1 MKRLISTLFLLAGT
15 AGTLAAQQP
24 QAAAPPQPQQ
34 QERADPSWGIGV
46 SLNPAA
52 LINLQSGSLVPIGLG
67 DLYLPINAS
76 PTLRVEPEFGLLT
89 TSSSTSGSGGSTSS
103 SATSLRV
110 AVGIF
115 SLLERHGSARLYVG
129 PRIGI
134 MRTSS
139 SSSFPGSPTATS
151 SETDLMLAMAL
162 GGEYFFS
169 PHFSLGG
176 EAQLQ
181 YVKYGTPSV
190 SPSQGTQPDVSRH
203 LISTNEL
210 VFVRLYP

>member
-1 MKRLISTLFLLAGT
+1 MTRLISTLALLAGT
-15 AGTLAAQQP
+15 AGTLAARQP
-24 QAAAPPQPQQ
+24 PAAAPPQPQQ
-34 QERADPSWGIGV
+34 QERPDPSWGIGV
-46 SLNPAA
+46 SLSPAA
-52 LINLQSGSLVPIGLG
+52 VLNLQSGSLVPIGLG

-76 PTLRVEPEFGLLT
+76 PTLRLEPEFGVLS
-89 TSSSTSGSGGSTSS
+89 TSSSTSGSGGGSSS

-115 SLLERHGSARLYVG
+115 SLLKRHGSAQLYVG

-134 MRTSS
+134 QRTSS
-139 SSSFPGSPTATS
+139 SSTFPGNPTSTS

-162 GGEYFFS
+162 GGEYYFS

-176 EAQLQ
+176 EAQLE
-181 YVKYGTPSV
+181 YVKYGTPSY
-190 SPSQGTQPDVSRH
+190 SPSQGTPDVSRH